1 MTQVQ
6 NTEEQ
11 KPRWLPLFF
20 MNFSSVLNNNFLKNL
35 ACFVCVAW
43 VAKGNEPNVIM
54 IASGLY
60 VLPYLIFSPLG
71 GKLSKTMMKRKI
83 ILYSKMC
90 EIPVF
95 LLAILGF
102 YIQSIYIVTGCIF
115 IIGTISTLFSPSK
128 YGLIR
133 DIGGEKGISFGTGAM
148 EMFTFFGVLLGTF
161 IASVVSDHF
170 YLPLVMLILLSFSG
184 FCLTMS
190 YAIKAEETKTLD
202 RCDDTLN
209 PLKFF
214 VQSFRFAASMKGM
227 NLLVF
232 SLAIFWMIG
241 SFIQMN
247 LMVHCPK
254 VLGMTN
260 TQTGIVMTI
269 AAIGIGLGCYLAGV
283 ISGKKV
289 QLGLTPAGGLGMAV
303 TLGFLYFG
311 QPTGTLFSIL
321 VFFVAMFSGIFMIPL
336 SAYIQTNV
344 EGRRQGDIIAY
355 SNFTVFVLILLSAGI
370 FGALVAFFSTHA
382 VFLMLFCLII
392 LTTVTLLYNIPGM
405 SGPFRKT
412 SGRK

>member
-1 MTQVQ
+1 MSP
-6 NTEEQ
+6 NKKNIIS

-35 ACFVCVAW
+35 ACFVCVKW
-43 VAKGNEPNVIM
+43 VAKGNESSVIM

-71 GKLSKTMMKRKI
+71 GKLSKTMLKRKI
-83 ILYSKMC
+83 ILYSKLT
-90 EIPVF
+90 EIPIF

-102 YIQSIYIVTGCIF
+102 YIQSIFLVISCIF
-115 IIGTISTLFSPSK
+115 LIGTISTLFSPSK

-133 DIGGEKGISFGTGAM
+133 DIGGEKGISFGTGSL
-148 EMFTFFGVLLGTF
+148 EMFTFLGVLLGTF

-170 YLPLVMLILLSFSG
+170 FIPLIMLILLSVSS
-184 FCLTMS
+184 FCLTMTLL
-190 YAIKAEETKTLD
+190 IKADETKPINH
-202 RCDDTLN
+202 CEDTLN

-214 VQSFRFAASMKGM
+214 VRSFRFAATMKGM
-227 NLLVF
+227 NFLVF
-232 SLAIFWMIG
+232 GLSMFWMIG

-260 TQTGIVMTI
+260 TQTGLVMTV
-269 AAIGIGLGCYLAGV
+269 AAIGIGIGCYLAGV
-283 ISGKKV
+283 ISRGKV
-289 QLGLTPAGGLGMAV
+289 ELGLTPIGGLGM
-303 TLGFLYFG
+303 TISLLFIYFG
-311 QPTGTLFSIL
+311 NPNDIIFSIL
-321 VFFVAMFSGIFMIPL
+321 VFFVALFSGIFMIPL

-370 FGALVAFFSTHA
+370 FGAIVAFFSTNA
-382 VFLMLFCLII
+382 VFLLLII
-392 LTTVTLLYNIPGM
+392 LTAFTTLLLLRYVPGM
-405 SGPFRKT
+405 VARFKIPRF
-412 SGRK
+412 

>member
-1 MTQVQ
+1 MSQSL
-6 NTEEQ
+6 NINPS

-43 VAKGNEPNVIM
+43 VAKGNESVVIM

-71 GKLSKTMMKRKI
+71 GKLSKTMLKRKI
-83 ILYSKMC
+83 ILYSKLA

-95 LLAILGF
+95 LFAILGF
-102 YIQSIYIVTGCIF
+102 WLHSIYMVITAIF

-133 DIGGEKGISFGTGAM
+133 DIGGEKGISFGTGSM

-161 IASVVSDHF
+161 IASLVSDYF
-170 YLPLVMLILLSFSG
+170 FLPLVMLILLGVSG
-184 FCLTMS
+184 FCLIMTLL
-190 YAIKAEETKTLD
+190 IKADETKPVEN
-202 RCDDTLN
+202 CDDTLN
-209 PLKFF
+209 PIKFF
-214 VQSFRFAASMKGM
+214 IQSFRFASAIKGL

-232 SLAIFWMIG
+232 GLSAFWMIG

-247 LMVHCPK
+247 LMVYCPE
-254 VLGMTN
+254 VLGMSN
-260 TQTGIVMTI
+260 TQTGFVMTT

-289 QLGLTPAGGLGMAV
+289 ELGLTPIGGFGM
-303 TLGFLYFG
+303 TLSLGFLYFAAPVG
-311 QPTGTLFSIL
+311 IIFSVV
-321 VFFVAMFSGIFMIPL
+321 VFFTAMFSGIFMIPL
-336 SAYIQTNV
+336 SAYIQTIV
-344 EGRRQGDIIAY
+344 EGRMQGNIIAY

-370 FGALVAFFSTHA
+370 FGVMVALFSTEA
-382 VFLMLFCLII
+382 VFLMLFCISI
-392 LTTVTLLYNIPGM
+392 AITFLLFIYVPGM
-405 SGPFRKT
+405 SGCLK
-412 SGRK
+412 KLLKI